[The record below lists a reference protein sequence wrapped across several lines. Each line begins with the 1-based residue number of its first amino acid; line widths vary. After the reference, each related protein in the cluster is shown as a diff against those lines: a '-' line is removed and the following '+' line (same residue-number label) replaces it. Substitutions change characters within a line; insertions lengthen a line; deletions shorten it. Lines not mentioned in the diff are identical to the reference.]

1 MNTIISNN
9 EYENSTKTLNNLI
22 NEQMLHVLIIV
33 ELNRNSMIEQH
44 RKEDFYQTKYK
55 WIIIIITISGI
66 LIKEGSSFTCSSNCV
81 NIFDSLV
88 HFTAAACNGVNE

>member
-55 WIIIIITISGI
+55 
-66 LIKEGSSFTCSSNCV
+66 
-81 NIFDSLV
+81 
-88 HFTAAACNGVNE
+88 